1 MHNLLQEYIDFV
13 TDYKFNKTIEVKDI
27 NVKLPKHISEAIL
40 IKEVDDR
47 FEKDSWTVRGMT
59 ENGTCFSVTVWNE
72 KRVHCFKPTE
82 EYPNGSRVSFKK
94 RFRVEQQN
102 WKQEEHLNST
112 PSVKQACRRI
122 ADKLTSAC
130 AEFAPTEN

>member
-1 MHNLLQEYIDFV
+1 MHNLLQEYIDFA

-40 IKEVDDR
+40 IKAVDTR
-47 FEKDSWTVRGMT
+47 FEKVRWTVRGMT
-59 ENGTCFSVTVWNE
+59 ENGTCFSVVVWNVRE
-72 KRVHCFKPTE
+72 TQCFK
-82 EYPNGSRVSFKK
+82 NGSRVSFKK
-94 RFRVEQQN
+94 RFRISQEN
-102 WKQEEHLNST
+102 HNQEEHLNST

>member
-1 MHNLLQEYIDFV
+1 MHKLVKEYIDFV
-13 TDYKFNKTIEVKDI
+13 TDYKFNRTIEVKNI

-40 IKEVDDR
+40 IKEVDTR
-47 FEKDSWTVRGMT
+47 FEKASWTVRGMT
-59 ENGTCFSVTVWNE
+59 ENGTCFSVRVWNE
-72 KRVHCFKPTE
+72 KRTKCFKPTE
-82 EYPNGSRVSFKK
+82 EYPNGSRVFFHK
-94 RFRVEQQN
+94 RFSITQQN

>member
-1 MHNLLQEYIDFV
+1 MHKLVKEYIDS
-13 TDYKFNKTIEVKDI
+13 TTATRTKEVKNI

-47 FEKDSWTVRGMT
+47 FEKATWIVRGMT
-59 ENGTCFSVTVWNE
+59 ENGTCFSVRVWNE
-72 KRVHCFKPTE
+72 KQVQCFEPNEKH
-82 EYPNGSRVSFKK
+82 PNGYREFFKK
-94 RFRVEQQN
+94 RYRISQRN
-102 WKQEEHLNST
+102 HNQEEHLNST